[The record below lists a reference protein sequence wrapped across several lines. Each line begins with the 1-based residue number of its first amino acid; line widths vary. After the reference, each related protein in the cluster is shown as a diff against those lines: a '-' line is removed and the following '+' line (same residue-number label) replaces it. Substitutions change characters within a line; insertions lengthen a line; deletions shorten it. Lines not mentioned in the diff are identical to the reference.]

1 MEARNSKIDL
11 SDERLG
17 AYVDGELDPVTRA
30 CVDRALSADPDV
42 RRRVAAIRDVTSL
55 VRAAVHGEAA
65 PPRPHLTVD
74 RSPKSARA
82 ARRFAPLGGQSV
94 WRLAA
99 VFAGVALTVAL
110 GVQTYVARVDARPRW
125 QENSLALHTTY
136 LRARADGNERYLMDV
151 TDPRS
156 DDSAATYASFV
167 DYAPVFPDLSA
178 HSYEPAGV
186 RFVPSP
192 YGMTTFV
199 AYEAPGLS
207 PIGFSMTPAT
217 APFDASSANH
227 SLGAV
232 QLVSWSDGEFE
243 YGLSSELSHEDLR
256 PLVRTAQESLG
267 STRVQ

>member
-1 MEARNSKIDL
+1 MKTHSTNIDL

-17 AYVDGELDPVTRA
+17 AYVDGELDPATRA
-30 CVDRALSADPDV
+30 AVELALSADPQASK
-42 RRRVAAIRDVTSL
+42 RAAAIRDVTNL
-55 VRAAVHGEAA
+55 VRAATNAQSASTNGRVTAIE
-65 PPRPHLTVD
+65 RPASKH
-74 RSPKSARA
+74 
-82 ARRFAPLGGQSV
+82 ARRFVSLTRRDT
-94 WRLAA
+94 WRFAA
-99 VFAGVALTVAL
+99 AFAGAALAIAL
-110 GVQTYVARVDARPRW
+110 AVQGYVGREEPGPGW

-136 LRARADGNERYLMDV
+136 LRARANGDEHVLMDV
-151 TDPRS
+151 MDPRS
-156 DDSAATYASFV
+156 DDSGRTYASFI

-217 APFDASSANH
+217 AGFETRPASH

-243 YGLSSELSHEDLR
+243 YGLSSELSHEALHA
-256 PLVRTAQESLG
+256 LASTAQSSLGDG
-267 STRVQ
+267 STR

>member
-1 MEARNSKIDL
+1 M
-11 SDERLG
+11 
-17 AYVDGELDPVTRA
+17 
-30 CVDRALSADPDV
+30 
-42 RRRVAAIRDVTSL
+42 
-55 VRAAVHGEAA
+55 
-65 PPRPHLTVD
+65 
-74 RSPKSARA
+74 
-82 ARRFAPLGGQSV
+82 
-94 WRLAA
+94 
-99 VFAGVALTVAL
+99 
-110 GVQTYVARVDARPRW
+110 
-125 QENSLALHTTY
+125 
-136 LRARADGNERYLMDV
+136 
-151 TDPRS
+151 
-156 DDSAATYASFV
+156 
-167 DYAPVFPDLSA
+167 
-178 HSYEPAGV
+178 

-267 STRVQ
+267 GTRVQ